1 MKILNFGSLNI
12 DTTFFVASLATAGK
26 TVAAAEQKQSLGGK
40 GLNQSVAL
48 ARAGADV
55 YHAGK
60 VGQDGAALCEYLKK
74 AGADV
79 SFVSV
84 SDKPSGCAMIQVDER
99 GENCIV
105 VYGGANRD
113 ISRDYIDDVLSHFS
127 KGDALLIQ
135 NEISNVGYI
144 ASASKKKGMTV
155 VLNPSPLDAL
165 DVSLDDVDMI
175 ILNETESCAIFGSD
189 NAADV
194 EKYIEK
200 NAPTLR
206 VVLTLGSRGAC
217 FIEKGSVTTV
227 TAVKVDAVDTTGAGD
242 TFTGYFLAEYFGGK
256 GVERSLKTAAKAAAI
271 SVTRKGAAESVPS
284 REEVE

>member
-12 DTTFFVASLATAGK
+12 DMTYFVDEMASAGK
-26 TVAAAEQKQSLGGK
+26 TVASFEFGRNFGGK

-48 ARAGADV
+48 ARAGANV
-55 YHAGK
+55 FHAGK
-60 VGQDGAALCEYLKK
+60 IGQDGTELRDFLTSC
-74 AGADV
+74 GADT
-79 SFVSV
+79 SFVALSSLPTGNAV
-84 SDKPSGCAMIQVDER
+84 IQVDKS

-113 ISRDYIDDVLSHFS
+113 ISKEYASAVLNNFEE
-127 KGDALLIQ
+127 GDFVVLQ
-135 NEISNVGYI
+135 NEISNVGFI
-144 ASASKKKGMTV
+144 AAEAHKKGMTV
-155 VLNPSPLDAL
+155 VFNPSPLDGI
-165 DVSLDDVDMI
+165 DVSLDDVDI
-175 ILNETESCAIFGSD
+175 VILNETESCAIFGSD

-200 NAPTLR
+200 SAQTLR

-227 TAVKVDAVDTTGAGD
+227 PAVKVDAVDTTGAGD